1 MTDEEK
7 AHQYLATP
15 AGFAHGVLGINL
27 YPWQR
32 DILNCFDDQH
42 GRIKVAAITPNNAG
56 KSSIIIPTIALRNL
70 CTKPQGVVVITSK
83 DSRQLDEQVWPAL
96 LSYRGLF
103 KDFEF
108 VERKIRSPW
117 GQQFDG
123 DDVGAQGRIV
133 GFTTDDANRCEGWH
147 PKFQEGI
154 DSPLTLILD
163 ECKSIPDT
171 ITQAFSGRC
180 TFNQLLYIS
189 STGLMAGALYR
200 AMQPNSTFKRFK
212 IGLDQCPHISPERV
226 ADLKAE
232 YAEDDPFLRSTLY
245 AEFMNFDGDAGFFT
259 TMYAIEKTLHSPP
272 RFQAGEVVAACD
284 FAGGGAENV
293 LAIRRGNRVT
303 IKRAWR
309 EKNEMIAVG
318 EFIVMFREERLRP
331 EQIWGDNA
339 GFGKP
344 IMARFSELGWP
355 LQRFNGGTEA
365 NRASDYQDRNAE
377 VWETGGRAI
386 ARGEVILPT
395 GAAKLYEQLTT
406 RKRGATPEGKLKA
419 ESKKDMATRGV
430 PSPDQGD
437 AVMMAIGIRPL
448 TTYGKVDDMIVPS
461 WMDHLKEEYMDQA
474 LERAHIAGCDTG
486 L

>member
-1 MTDEEK
+1 MTEEEK
-7 AHQYLATP
+7 AHGYLQTA
-15 AGFAHGVLGINL
+15 AGFAEGVLGIKL
-27 YPWQR
+27 YDWQR

-42 GRIKVAAITPNNAG
+42 GRTKVAAITPNNAG
-56 KSSIIIPTIALRNL
+56 KSSILIPSLALRNL

-96 LSYRGLF
+96 ISYRGLF

-108 VERKIRSPW
+108 VERKVRSPW
-117 GQQFDG
+117 GQQFDA

-147 PKFQEGI
+147 AKFQDEI
-154 DSPLTLILD
+154 DSPLTVILD
-163 ECKSIPDT
+163 ECKSIQDP

-180 TFNQLLYIS
+180 TFNQLFYIS
-189 STGLMAGALYR
+189 STGLMSGALYR
-200 AMQPNSTFKRFK
+200 AMQPDSTFKRFK
-212 IGLDQCPHISPERV
+212 IGLHQCPHISPERV
-226 ADLKAE
+226 ADLRKE
-232 YAEDDPFLRSTLY
+232 YNEDDPFLRSTLY

-259 TMYAIEKTLHSPP
+259 TMAAIEKVLHSPP

-318 EFIVMFREERLRP
+318 EFIVMFREERLKP

-344 IMARFSELGWP
+344 IMARFAELGWP
-355 LQRFNGGTEA
+355 LQRFNGGLEA
-365 NRASDYQDRNAE
+365 LRPSDYQDRNAE
-377 VWETGGRAI
+377 IWETGGRAI
-386 ARGEVILPT
+386 ARGEVIIPQD
-395 GAAKLYEQLTT
+395 AKLHEQLIT
-406 RKRGATPEGKLKA
+406 RKRGATPEGLLKA
-419 ESKKDMATRGV
+419 ESKKDMEKRGIK
-430 PSPDQGD
+430 SPDRGD

-448 TTYGKVDDMIVPS
+448 ATFGKVDNIIPS
-461 WMDHLKEEYMDQA
+461 WMDYLTEQAQDEA